1 MPTWNNNKTF
11 GRIIFI
17 KKVIQYLVFLPIIVS
32 SEMTLRAGVPVF
44 LVPFGVDICSLL
56 HVHLNNPADLAMS
69 YQMGREGGKGRG
81 LISRTSFFYL
91 VKEAA

>member
-1 MPTWNNNKTF
+1 
-11 GRIIFI
+11 
-17 KKVIQYLVFLPIIVS
+17 VFLPIIVS